1 MVYFC
6 KILSILRRKMGL
18 ILIGKFSFGC
28 GALGLGLSCLV
39 LGPALAPYDKEINV
53 QDSLFKTILHY
64 IFFLNKY
71 YSFFPLIRR

>member
-1 MVYFC
+1 
-6 KILSILRRKMGL
+6 MGL